1 MDLSGI
7 IFVVLAAVWAVY
19 LIPRALRQHDEV
31 ARRRSVDRS
40 SPNARVVARR
50 EPVSRRDARL
60 VVNPGAADPGK
71 EPASL
76 RKSVEPGASSRRG
89 EDRRTAGRV
98 AARRRRRVLTV
109 LLLLISATAAAA
121 YLGHTPW
128 WSAVVPGGL
137 TLGFLLLCRT
147 QVQQQRSRRHRSRA
161 ERPMNA
167 ASPTVEVEREAVL
180 SISDDAAEA
189 AGAAA
194 TEMSAAQQVQP
205 NPDPVP
211 APVAE
216 AAAHPTAQDVAGAER
231 GPLWDPVPVTLPTY
245 VTKPKAKRTVR
256 TIDLG
261 EAGTWTSGHTPEDAE
276 IAARAT
282 ELPAVTGQSS
292 KAGQRAVGT

>member
-1 MDLSGI
+1 
-7 IFVVLAAVWAVY
+7 
-19 LIPRALRQHDEV
+19 
-31 ARRRSVDRS
+31 
-40 SPNARVVARR
+40 
-50 EPVSRRDARL
+50 
-60 VVNPGAADPGK
+60 
-71 EPASL
+71 
-76 RKSVEPGASSRRG
+76 
-89 EDRRTAGRV
+89 
-98 AARRRRRVLTV
+98 
-109 LLLLISATAAAA
+109 
-121 YLGHTPW
+121 
-128 WSAVVPGGL
+128 
-137 TLGFLLLCRT
+137 
-147 QVQQQRSRRHRSRA
+147 
-161 ERPMNA
+161 MNA